1 MKRSR
6 PFFFLFLLIFS
17 VCVSTAAPRSAY
29 AEETPSGDNTDGG
42 SISLDIVHYRAQSLT
57 LRLNSDHLAYQDV
70 TLNCEDP
77 ATGKPITIS
86 LLASPGTSEYTL
98 YDLETPV
105 EELTGTLNISMI
117 TEPGYQLDPDNT
129 FFTVNGQTYGNGSV
143 VTIHTP
149 STSVNSSVSC
159 WEKEA
164 AGPETSGE
172 TESPA
177 QPQDPETSGTPDG
190 TETPARPQD
199 VETSGET
206 SVQTD
211 PAADPQT
218 SVETGTPAQSEV
230 SAQPDPPAQAAPSG
244 DAQTSTP
251 SESTSA
257 GTRTA
262 ADTAVLQTEPVETA
276 VPEVLTTTP
285 ITEDAAATDAGT
297 AAATPGSAS
306 VNTAAGSTVA
316 QADTP
321 PVTAAPE
328 SAADP
333 ILSSSARTTEENT
346 GLYTSDIV
354 RIINL
359 VLAVL
364 MPIVI
369 ISIIFIILI
378 LTKRPLTLKRGTK
391 KTDILTPAK

>member
-6 PFFFLFLLIFS
+6 QFFFLFLLIFS

-42 SISLDIVHYRAQSLT
+42 SISLDIIHYQAQSLT
-57 LRLNSDHLAYQDV
+57 LQLNSDHLSYQDV

-159 WEKEA
+159 QEQEA
-164 AGPETSGE
+164 ASPETSGE

-177 QPQDPETSGTPDG
+177 QPQDPETSGTTDG
-190 TETPARPQD
+190 TETPAQPQD
-199 VETSGET
+199 AETSGET
-206 SVQTD
+206 SVQPD
-211 PAADPQT
+211 PAAEPQT
-218 SVETGTPAQSEV
+218 SAETGTPAQSEV
-230 SAQPDPPAQAAPSG
+230 SAQAAPSE

-262 ADTAVLQTEPVETA
+262 ADTAVLQTEPVENA
-276 VPEVLTTTP
+276 VPEVLTTTL
-285 ITEDAAATDAGT
+285 ITEDAPATD
-297 AAATPGSAS
+297 
-306 VNTAAGSTVA
+306 VGSTVA

-321 PVTAAPE
+321 PVTADPE
-328 SAADP
+328 SAAAP

-346 GLYTSDIV
+346 GLHTSDVV
-354 RIINL
+354 RRCRQVAQ
-359 VLAVL
+359 VLFVA
-364 MPIVI
+364 
-369 ISIIFIILI
+369 ILI
-378 LTKRPLTLKRGTK
+378 LFLVKLISILKRETK
-391 KTDILTPAK
+391 KHRYHHAS

>member
-6 PFFFLFLLIFS
+6 QFFFLFLLIFS

-42 SISLDIVHYRAQSLT
+42 SISLDIIHYQAQSLT
-57 LRLNSDHLAYQDV
+57 LQLNSDHLSYQDV

-159 WEKEA
+159 QEQEA
-164 AGPETSGE
+164 ASPETSGE

-177 QPQDPETSGTPDG
+177 QPQDPETSGTTDG
-190 TETPARPQD
+190 TETPAQPQD
-199 VETSGET
+199 AETSGET
-206 SVQTD
+206 SVQPD
-211 PAADPQT
+211 PAAEPQT
-218 SVETGTPAQSEV
+218 SAETGTPAQSEV
-230 SAQPDPPAQAAPSG
+230 SAQAAPSE

-262 ADTAVLQTEPVETA
+262 ADTAVLQTEPVENA

-285 ITEDAAATDAGT
+285 ITEDAPATD
-297 AAATPGSAS
+297 
-306 VNTAAGSTVA
+306 VGSTVA

-321 PVTAAPE
+321 PVTADPE
-328 SAADP
+328 SAAAP

-346 GLYTSDIV
+346 GLHTSDVV
-354 RIINL
+354 RRCRQVAQ
-359 VLAVL
+359 VLFVA
-364 MPIVI
+364 
-369 ISIIFIILI
+369 ILI
-378 LTKRPLTLKRGTK
+378 LFLVKLISILKRETK
-391 KTDILTPAK
+391 KHRYHHAS

>member
-6 PFFFLFLLIFS
+6 QFFFLFLLIFS
-17 VCVSTAAPRSAY
+17 ICVSTAAPRSAY

-42 SISLDIVHYRAQSLT
+42 SISLDIIHYQAQSLT
-57 LRLNSDHLAYQDV
+57 LQLNSDHLSYQDV

-159 WEKEA
+159 REQEA
-164 AGPETSGE
+164 ASPETSGE

-177 QPQDPETSGTPDG
+177 QPQDPETSGTTDG
-190 TETPARPQD
+190 TETPAQPQD
-199 VETSGET
+199 AETSGET

-306 VNTAAGSTVA
+306 VNTAAGSTIA

-321 PVTAAPE
+321 PVTADPE
-328 SAADP
+328 SAADT

-346 GLYTSDIV
+346 GLYTSNVV
-354 RIINL
+354 RRGRQVAQAL
-359 VLAVL
+359 FVV
-364 MPIVI
+364 
-369 ISIIFIILI
+369 ILI
-378 LTKRPLTLKRGTK
+378 LFLIKLISILKREMK
-391 KTDILTPAK
+391 KHRYPHAS

>member
-1 MKRSR
+1 MKRNR
-6 PFFFLFLLIFS
+6 PFFFLFLLILS

-42 SISLDIVHYRAQSLT
+42 SISLDIVHYQAQSLT

-149 STSVNSSVSC
+149 STSVNSSISC
-159 WEKEA
+159 REQEA
-164 AGPETSGE
+164 ASPETSGE

-177 QPQDPETSGTPDG
+177 QPQDPETSGTTGG
-190 TETPARPQD
+190 TETPAQPQD
-199 VETSGET
+199 AETSGET
-206 SVQTD
+206 SVQPD
-211 PAADPQT
+211 PAAEPQT
-218 SVETGTPAQSEV
+218 SAETGTPAQSEV
-230 SAQPDPPAQAAPSG
+230 SAQAAPSG

-257 GTRTA
+257 GIRTA

-321 PVTAAPE
+321 PVTADPE

-369 ISIIFIILI
+369 ISIIFMILI

-391 KTDILTPAK
+391 KHRYPHAS